1 MSTIQSFGETR
12 DVVVAGDHEQTI
24 KYCTEHFMAAA
35 NQAIV
40 DHDFFTVAL
49 SGGSTPKEIFNRLTS
64 SENRDNVDWSKV
76 RLFWSDERTVGP
88 DHPDSNYKMAMDA
101 GFKHVGVPEENIFRM
116 VGESNIEE
124 NALAYE
130 NIIRDQVADESFD
143 YIMLGMGNDGHTA
156 SLFPRTHGLHSLD
169 RTVIANFIPSLETWR
184 LSLTYECINKSKIVV
199 IYVLGKGKSSM
210 LRKVLF
216 ESYQPDVLP
225 IQKIGTPEHRALWI
239 VDNEAAKDL
248 NSDS

>member
-1 MSTIQSFGETR
+1 MSIIQSYGETR
-12 DVVVAGDHEQTI
+12 DVVIAGDHEQTI
-24 KYCTEHFMAAA
+24 QYCTEHFIAAA
-35 NQAIV
+35 NYAIA

-49 SGGSTPKEIFNRLTS
+49 SGGSTPKEVFSRLAS
-64 SENRDNVDWSKV
+64 PENRASVNWKKV

-101 GFKHVGVPEENIFRM
+101 GFSHIGIPKENIFRM
-116 VGESNIEE
+116 IGESNLEE

-130 NIIRDQVADESFD
+130 KIIREKVPSGSFD

-156 SLFPRTHGLHSLD
+156 SLFPRTHGLHSVD
-169 RTVIANFIPSLETWR
+169 RTVIANFIPKLDTWR

-210 LRKVLF
+210 LREVLLGP
-216 ESYQPDVLP
+216 YQPDDLP
-225 IQKIGTPEHRALWI
+225 IQKIGTPQHRALWI

-248 NSDS
+248 NGDL